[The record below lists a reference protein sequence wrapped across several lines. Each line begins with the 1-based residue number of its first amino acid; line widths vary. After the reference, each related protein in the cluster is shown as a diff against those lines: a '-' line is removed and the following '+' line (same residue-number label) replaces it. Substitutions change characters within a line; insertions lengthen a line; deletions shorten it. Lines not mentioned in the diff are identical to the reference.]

1 LIVNRKL
8 SVLGLVLILAT
19 STFLVAILATEGQ
32 TSNQTVNYET
42 FAYIIVSPDPVSVGQ
57 PLIVQFRI
65 DKTVA
70 NGTILGPFF
79 EGFRVNITKPD
90 GSVESKGPY
99 TADSTGGS
107 WFTYTPDTPGEYSF
121 QTFFPGQ
128 TFTHLTPP
136 RHYEASQSKVQTVT
150 VTSESI
156 PPYPDT
162 PLPTGY
168 WTRPI
173 YGEIKGASQYAD
185 HWLMQGYDY
194 NGRSFAGTTVFAPY
208 TSAPNSAHVLWTK
221 PIMFGGIVGGQY
233 QDDSFYT
240 GLSYEQPYTPL
251 IIQGRI
257 IYSDARQVISPGGGT
272 HCVDLKTG
280 EEYWYLN
287 GTDIT
292 MAQIFNYNSPNEH
305 GPLSHLIS
313 VAGSTWRFY
322 NPFDGK
328 FQFAIANASSGY
340 VTPGPNGEYLVYSL
354 TGTGANRRY
363 LMWNSSLA
371 LETSGAINDPAR
383 TGFGINVYSPA
394 AGAIYDGSRGYQW
407 NVSVPN
413 VGYRLIIQMVGE
425 GIVLATTGQVGTP
438 QDFGVYPLIYPQ
450 VALPAEIEPLSDG
463 SYPTSI
469 SFLWQQNRTNIFGQF
484 ERLSRN
490 IADGVYTQYDEATMT
505 HHAYDVD
512 TGAELWETEPYADSD
527 FGTFSRDYHIAYGKL
542 FSAGFD
548 GIVRAFDITNG
559 NQLWTYYFGSA
570 GYETPYGTW
579 PVYNGFT
586 IADGKIYVANDEH
599 SPDSTLWRGGRLVCL
614 DVDTGTEIW
623 NMSGWLRIPAVA
635 DGALTAVNAYD
646 NQIYSIGKGPSKT
659 TVEAPMSGVAVG
671 SVVTIRGTVTDQSPG
686 QTALGIPA
694 AGTPAI
700 ADEYMSEWMGYLYQ
714 QKPIPMNAMGVQVSL
729 TALDLDGNPT
739 EIGTATSDVAGN
751 FGIEWVPQDTGTY
764 QIIATFEGTESYGD
778 SFATTYISVGSAE
791 GGQASPTPTPTGTAG
806 PTTSP
811 PISPTMTSPTPSP
824 VGPGADANTIIYIV
838 VAAVVIIVAVA
849 AAAILLRRRA

>member
-1 LIVNRKL
+1 MIVNRKL
-8 SVLGLVLILAT
+8 SVLGLVLVLAAA
-19 STFLVAILATEGQ
+19 TFMSAILAADAQ
-32 TSNQTVNYET
+32 TTNQTLNYQT
-42 FAYIIVSPDPVSVGQ
+42 FAYIIVSPDPVGVGQ
-57 PLIVQFRI
+57 NLIVQFRI

-79 EGFRVNITKPD
+79 EGFTINITRPD
-90 GSVESKGPY
+90 GTVETKGPY
-99 TADSTGGS
+99 RADSTGGS
-107 WFTYTPDTPGEYSF
+107 WFIYTPATAGEYSF

-136 RHYEASQSKVQTVT
+136 RTYEASQSKVQTVT
-150 VTSESI
+150 VQQEQI
-156 PPYPDT
+156 PAYPDT

-173 YGEIKGASQYAD
+173 YGEIKGASQLAD
-185 HWLMQGYDY
+185 SWLMQGYDY
-194 NGRSFAGTTVFAPY
+194 TVRSFAGTTSFAPY
-208 TSAPNSAHVLWTK
+208 TSAPNSPHVLWTK
-221 PIMFGGIVGGQY
+221 PIQFGGVVGGQY
-233 QDDSFYT
+233 GDVSYYT

-257 IYSDARQVISPGGGT
+257 IYSDARQILSPGGGT

-292 MAQIFNYNSPNEH
+292 FAQIFNYNSPNEH
-305 GPLSHLIS
+305 GPLAHLIS
-313 VAGSTWRFY
+313 VAGTTWRFY

-340 VTPGPNGEYLVYSL
+340 IVPGPNGETLVYSL

-383 TGFGINVYSPA
+383 TGVGINVYSPA
-394 AGAIYDGSRGYQW
+394 AGRTYDGRNGYQW
-407 NVSVPN
+407 NVSLPN
-413 VGYRLIIQMVGE
+413 VGYRLIIQMIGDGV
-425 GIVLATTGQVGTP
+425 VLATTGQVGTP

-450 VALPAEIEPLSDG
+450 VALPAQIDRLSDG

-490 IADGVYTQYDEATMT
+490 IAEGVYTQYDEATLT
-505 HHAYDVD
+505 HHAYSVD
-512 TGAELWETEPYADSD
+512 TGAELWVTQPYNDSD

-586 IADGKIYVANDEH
+586 IADGKIYIANDEH
-599 SPDSTLWRGGRLVCL
+599 SPDATLWRGGRLVCL
-614 DVDTGTEIW
+614 DTETGQEIW
-623 NMSGWLRIPAVA
+623 NISGWLRIPAIA

-646 NQIYSIGKGPSKT
+646 NQIYSIGKGPSKV
-659 TVEAPMSGVAVG
+659 TVDAPMSGVITGGA
-671 SVVTIRGTVTDQSPG
+671 VTIRGTVTDQSPG
-686 QTALGIPA
+686 MTALGIPA

-714 QKPIPMNAMGVQVSL
+714 QKPIPMNAIGVPVTL
-729 TALDLDGNPT
+729 TALDANGNPT
-739 EIGTATSDVAGN
+739 EIGTVTSDVSGN
-751 FGIEWVPQDTGTY
+751 FGIDWVPSAIGAY
-764 QIIATFEGTESYGD
+764 QIIATFNGTESYGD
-778 SFATTYISVGSAE
+778 SFATTYISVGSAD
-791 GGQASPTPTPTGTAG
+791 GGQATPTPTPTGTAG
-806 PTTSP
+806 PTQSP
-811 PISPTMTSPTPSP
+811 GTTVSPTPSP
-824 VGPGADANTIIYIV
+824 VGPGVDTNTVIYV
-838 VAAVVIIVAVA
+838 AVAAVIIIAVVA
-849 AAAILLRRRA
+849 AAAILLRRRV

>member
-8 SVLGLVLILAT
+8 SVLVLVLILTA
-19 STFLVAILATEGQ
+19 STFFIAIHAAEGQ

-194 NGRSFAGTTVFAPY
+194 NGRTFAGTTAFAPY

-221 PIMFGGIVGGQY
+221 PIMFGGIVGGKY
-233 QDDSFYT
+233 QDESFYT

-280 EEYWYLN
+280 EEYWYLDDVTIN
-287 GTDIT
+287 F
-292 MAQIFNYNSPNEH
+292 AQVYAYNSPNEH
-305 GPLSHLIS
+305 GPLSHLVS
-313 VAGSTWRFY
+313 TSGSTWNFY

-328 FQFAIANASSGY
+328 FQFAIANVSSGT
-340 VTPGPNGEYLVYSL
+340 VTFGPSGEFLVYRLSNSDSASRL
-354 TGTGANRRY
+354 T
-363 LMWNSSLA
+363 LWNSSLA
-371 LETSGAINDPAR
+371 LESSGAINDPVISGR
-383 TGFGINVYSPA
+383 GIHSYSPA
-394 AGAIYDGSRGYQW
+394 AGRTYDGSGGYQW
-407 NVSVPN
+407 NVTVPALDWSPSIRKIGD
-413 VGYRLIIQMVGE
+413 GYILAGATDTTTYPVTYKYVAYPALIDKDANGN
-425 GIVLATTGQVGTP
+425 
-438 QDFGVYPLIYPQ
+438 YP
-450 VALPAEIEPLSDG
+450 A
-463 SYPTSI
+463 SI
-469 SFLWQQNRTNIFGQF
+469 NHLWQQDRTNIYGQH
-484 ERLSRN
+484 ERLGQN
-490 IADGVYTQYDEATMT
+490 IADGKYVMFDEATMKI
-505 HHAYDVD
+505 HCFDLQ
-512 TGAELWETEPYADSD
+512 TGSELWVSESFAESGTD
-527 FGTFSRDYHIAYGKL
+527 FATFTRDYHIAYGKVYTV
-542 FSAGFD
+542 GFD
-548 GIVRAFDITNG
+548 GVIRAFDLNTG
-559 NQLWTYYFGSA
+559 NLVWKWYFGSA

-586 IADGKIYVANDEH
+586 IADGKIYVTNDEH

-614 DVDTGTEIW
+614 DANDGTFLW
-623 NMSGWLRIPAVA
+623 DMSGWLRIPAIA

-659 TVEAPMSGVAVG
+659 TVEAPMSGVGVG
-671 SVVTIRGTVTDQSPG
+671 SVVTIRGTVTDQTPISKD
-686 QTALGIPA
+686 
-694 AGTPAI
+694 TPAI
-700 ADEYMSEWMGYLYQ
+700 ADEYMGQWMGYLHQ
-714 QKPIPMNAMGVQVSL
+714 QKPLPTDAIGVQVTL
-729 TALDLDGNPT
+729 TATSPSGQVT
-739 EIGTATSDVAGN
+739 EIGTATTNIAG
-751 FGIEWVPQDTGTY
+751 
-764 QIIATFEGTESYGD
+764 SYGITWTPNEEGQYLIKAEFAGTNSYGN
-778 SFATTYISVGSAE
+778 SFDMTHVSVGSSE
-791 GGQASPTPTPTGTAG
+791 ASVITN
-806 PTTSP
+806 
-811 PISPTMTSPTPSP
+811 PTPSTVP
-824 VGPGADANTIIYIV
+824 TTGEGISTETLLIIG
-838 VAAVVIIVAVA
+838 AAVVIIAIIGA
-849 AAAILLRRRA
+849 AAVLLRKRQ